1 LEGSGTTAILSFD
14 VDAESP
20 ILAHDRAYA
29 HHAMVMTH
37 QAFGPL
43 VGVPRLLALLADY
56 GLRATFFV
64 PGVTALRY
72 PQTVEAILAADHEV
86 AHHSH
91 NHVSAVDM
99 TAAEER
105 EDFERA
111 LEVLRGQG
119 VEVRG
124 HRAAMWE
131 ATWQTTALVAEH
143 GLIYDSSL
151 MDADRPYI
159 LATGAGEIA
168 ELCPF
173 WGLDDWEQYAFLP
186 RPPIGSLVRS
196 PLAVVDMWIHELDA
210 MRRYGAL
217 FILTCHPFLSGR
229 AGRAEGLR
237 KLIEA
242 GLERGDV
249 HFSTCREVAEQ
260 ALADQST
267 ERRVHDPEGIDLSA
281 YPSRSD
287 GGPA

>member
-1 LEGSGTTAILSFD
+1 LEGSGCTAILSFD

-29 HHAMVMTH
+29 QHAMVMTH

-43 VGVPRLLALLADY
+43 VGVPRLLTLLADY
-56 GLRATFFV
+56 GLQGTFFV
-64 PGVTALRY
+64 PGVTAERY
-72 PQTVEAILAADHEV
+72 PGTVETILAGGHEV

-91 NHVSAVDM
+91 SHVSAVDM
-99 TAAEER
+99 SPEEER

-111 LEVLRGQG
+111 LAVLQGLG

-131 ATWQTTALVAEH
+131 ATWRTAAIVAEH

-151 MDADRPYI
+151 MDDDRPYV
-159 LATGAGEIA
+159 LETGAGDIA

-186 RPPIGSLVRS
+186 RPPIGSLLRS
-196 PLAVVDMWIHELDA
+196 PVVVADMWIHELDA
-210 MRRYGAL
+210 MRRYGSL

-229 AGRAEGLR
+229 AGRVEGLR

-249 HFSTCREVAEQ
+249 RFTTCREVAEE
-260 ALADQST
+260 ALADEST

-281 YPSRSD
+281 YPAVPP
-287 GGPA
+287 GA